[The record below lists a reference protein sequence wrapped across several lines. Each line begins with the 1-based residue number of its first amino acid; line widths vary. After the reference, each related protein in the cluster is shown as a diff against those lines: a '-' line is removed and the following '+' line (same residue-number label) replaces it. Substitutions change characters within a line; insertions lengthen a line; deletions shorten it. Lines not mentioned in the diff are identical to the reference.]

1 MSKVLLLAS
10 MIAMIAL
17 PIRAAR
23 LNNARKGLER
33 AVVST
38 LVFNILWAAV
48 VLGAFLLL
56 LRNPAALAGEGVSP

>member
-23 LNNARKGLER
+23 AKSARAGLKH
-33 AVVST
+33 AVTTT
-38 LVFNILWAAV
+38 LLFNVLWAAL
-48 VLGAFLLL
+48 VLGTFFFLM
-56 LRNPAALAGEGVSP
+56 RNPAALAGGPVAP

>member
-23 LNNARKGLER
+23 VSNARAGLKR
-33 AVVST
+33 AITTT
-38 LVFNILWAAV
+38 LLFNVLWAAV
-48 VLGAFLLL
+48 LLGVFMFLM
-56 LRNPAALAGEGVSP
+56 RNPASLAGEAVAP